1 MIFSLVSSSIVRS
14 LAKEETLEY
23 KLFIALIPRWIFCSI
38 HLSEV
43 ASNVPSDFFE

>member
-1 MIFSLVSSSIVRS
+1 MIFSLVSSSIVT
-14 LAKEETLEY
+14 LEEILEY
-23 KLFIALIPRWIFCSI
+23 KFFIALIALVPFCSI